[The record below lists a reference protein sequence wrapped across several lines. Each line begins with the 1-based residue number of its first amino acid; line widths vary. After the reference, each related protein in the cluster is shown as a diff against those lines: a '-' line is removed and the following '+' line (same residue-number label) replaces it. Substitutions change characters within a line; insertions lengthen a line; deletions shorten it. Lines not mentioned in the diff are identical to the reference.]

1 MLKQHS
7 SFVKQTIA
15 AFDCFLMLLAFYIAN
30 LIVFGPSVRLSQLFE
45 YWMMIVGFTFF
56 YLYFAWTRSLFSIMY
71 FNWMSGLF
79 RRVVMIFVSA
89 GFLGAAI
96 LFLVQK
102 EQHSRD
108 LYLVFTLLSFVF
120 IATEKFLIKKIIE
133 KMRKNNRNTT
143 PIILFGRGREASQIY
158 QEIICHPEWGFR
170 VIRKLDMSYTP
181 SEFEEILKNC
191 YLEEVFFCLPRKSTI
206 SGFSVDPY
214 LQICEDMGRPARVF
228 LNISRATFFAQWE
241 YHLFMDRATLI
252 SHTVQLD
259 PDQIL
264 FKRFFDIIGAL
275 AGIGILIII
284 YPWLAVAI
292 KLTSRGPV
300 FFKQVRVG
308 KNGKRFIIY
317 KFRSMKQDAEQRK
330 RELMKKNELVGAVFK
345 MKDDPRVTLIGK
357 FMRKFSLDEFPQMI
371 NVLKGEMSLVGTRPP
386 TPEEVSTY
394 QKWHHRRIS
403 AKPGLTGLWQVSGRN
418 RIKTFD
424 DIVKLDLTYIDNWS
438 IWLDIKIILKTFL
451 VLFERDSAF

>member
-7 SFVKQTIA
+7 SFVKQIIA
-15 AFDCFLMLLAFYIAN
+15 AFDCILLLFAFYIAN
-30 LIVFGPSVRLSQLFE
+30 VIVYGFSVSLSSMFD
-45 YWMMIVGFTFF
+45 YWIMIVGFTFF
-56 YLYFAWTRSLFSIMY
+56 YLYFAWTRSLFSVMY
-71 FNWMSGLF
+71 FNWMNGLF

-96 LFLVQK
+96 LFLVQR
-102 EQHSRD
+102 EQLSRY
-108 LYLVFTLLSFVF
+108 LYLVFTLLSFLF
-120 IATEKFLIKKIIE
+120 IAAEKYLIKRFIE
-133 KMRKNNRNTT
+133 NIRKNNKNIT
-143 PIILFGRGREASQIY
+143 PIILFGRGREVSQIY
-158 QEIICHPEWGFR
+158 QEIISHPEWGFR
-170 VIRKLDMSYTP
+170 VIRKLDISMTVA
-181 SEFEEILKNC
+181 EFEEVLKNS
-191 YLEEVFFCLPRKSTI
+191 YVEEVFFCLPRKVTT
-206 SGFSVDPY
+206 SGFSVDSY

-241 YHLFMDRATLI
+241 YHRFMDRATLV

-264 FKRFFDIIGAL
+264 FKRLFDVVGGLIGMT
-275 AGIGILIII
+275 ILIIM
-284 YPWLAVAI
+284 YPWLALAI

-317 KFRSMKQDAEQRK
+317 KFRSMAQDAEERK
-330 RELMKKNELVGAVFK
+330 QELLKQNELDGAVFK
-345 MKDDPRVTLIGK
+345 MKNDPRVTLIGK

-403 AKPGLTGLWQVSGRN
+403 AKPGLTGMWQVSGRN

-451 VLFERDSAF
+451 VLFEKDSAF

>member
-7 SFVKQTIA
+7 SFVKQIIA
-15 AFDCFLMLLAFYIAN
+15 AFDCFLLLLAFYIAN
-30 LIVFGPSVRLSQLFE
+30 VIVFGFSISIPKMFD
-45 YWMMIVGFTFF
+45 YWIMIVGFTFF
-56 YLYFAWTRSLFSIMY
+56 YLYFAWTRSLFSVMY
-71 FNWMSGLF
+71 FNWMNGLF
-79 RRVVMIFVSA
+79 RRVVAIFLSA

-96 LFLVQK
+96 LFLVQQ
-102 EQHSRD
+102 EQHNRY

-120 IATEKFLIKKIIE
+120 IATEKYLIKHFIE
-133 KMRKNNRNTT
+133 TIRKNNKNIT
-143 PIILFGRGREASQIY
+143 PIVLFGRGRETSQIY
-158 QEIICHPEWGFR
+158 QEIISHPEWGFR
-170 VIRKLDMSYTP
+170 VICKLDISITP
-181 SEFEEILKNC
+181 SEFEEVLKTR
-191 YLEEVFFCLPRKSTI
+191 YLEEVFFCLPRKTTT
-206 SGFSVDPY
+206 SGFSIDSY

-241 YHLFMDRATLI
+241 YHRFMDRATLV

-264 FKRFFDIIGAL
+264 FKRIFDVVGAM
-275 AGIGILIII
+275 IGIIILIVM
-284 YPWLAVAI
+284 YPCLALAI

-317 KFRSMKQDAEQRK
+317 KFRSMKHDAEK
-330 RELMKKNELVGAVFK
+330 LKKELLKKNELDGAVFK
-345 MKDDPRVTLIGK
+345 MKNDPRVTLIGR

-371 NVLKGEMSLVGTRPP
+371 NVFKGEMSLVGTRPP
-386 TPEEVSTY
+386 TPDEVSTY

-451 VLFERDSAF
+451 VLFEKDSAY